1 MTSGD
6 KQTWIVN
13 TSLINSENVFHIS
26 ISFVILRSEQYADR
40 FDFYDINL
48 ADLVKENI
56 RPEKIE
62 FIPFWL

>member
-6 KQTWIVN
+6 KQTWTVN
-13 TSLINSENVFHIS
+13 TSLINSEIVFHFS